1 MRKKEVFTLSS
12 PLVCL
17 LLSKEEEKLLSYF
30 VTNLHGNV
38 YGFRNVPQ
46 VVMGAIFAAYSRS
59 PLSAREILIK
69 KFLGDQEFMRLS
81 GEIDQFLKSVEESRP
96 IVDPKKAEDFYDRV
110 LVQYGDDSVAELAT
124 THMAIENVSQ
134 LVVKLIEDRRIG
146 LNPLEKSTRY
156 VQFNEKDNMN
166 QYKYVRDEVIMKSP
180 LEATYV
186 EAMDLLFDT
195 YSELLEPMK
204 EYFKKKFPQAEGQTD
219 GAYNAAVRAQ
229 ACDVL
234 RYLLPMGT
242 LTNMGVVGNGRA
254 YEYLIQ
260 CLFASSF
267 PEAHDIGRKL
277 LAELREI
284 LPAFVRRIET
294 ERGQETI
301 NYLKDRAMYEKLLP
315 QPHLVDAPN
324 TTYGVRLVDWEKD
337 GETQVAAALLFESM
351 EHPLDEIQAALAQ
364 QTKQEVRSIIRGAY
378 AFRKHR
384 THKPSRAFEHATYT
398 FDIICDIGAYR
409 DLQRHR
415 VLTLQRLPYT
425 TDLGYVVPEDIK
437 AIGAEE
443 KYREAMDT
451 AQRAYDKIV
460 KKFPAQA
467 QYVVPFGN
475 LIRFTFKL
483 NAREAFHL
491 CELRSTIQGHWS
503 YRFVAQQMAK
513 LIADVHP
520 AIGGG
525 MMIDWSESGE
535 MARLK
540 AELRQ
545 EEKLGALGFERDY

>member
-1 MRKKEVFTLSS
+1 MPKKEVFTLSS

-38 YGFRNVPQ
+38 YGFKNVPQ

-59 PLSAREILIK
+59 PLSAREILVK
-69 KFLGDQEFMRLS
+69 KFLGDEEFLRLS
-81 GEIDQFLKSVEESRP
+81 GEIDRFLQTVETAKP
-96 IVDPKKAEDFYDRV
+96 MVDPAKAESFYDRV

-124 THMAIENVSQ
+124 THMAIENVSNV
-134 LVVKLIEDRRIG
+134 VVKLIEDRRIG

-166 QYKYVRDEVIMKSP
+166 HYKYVRDEVLMQSP
-180 LEATYV
+180 LGEIYTQ
-186 EAMDLLFDT
+186 AMDALFDT
-195 YSELLEPMK
+195 YTELLEPLK
-204 EYFKKKFPQAEGQTD
+204 AHFQAKFPQKDDQSDT
-219 GAYNAAVRAQ
+219 AYAAAIRAQ

-260 CLFASSF
+260 CLEASPF
-267 PEAHDIGRKL
+267 PEAHDIATKL
-277 LAELREI
+277 LKELREV

-294 ERGQETI
+294 ERGKESIQ
-301 NYLKDRAMYEKLLP
+301 YLRDRAMYEKLLP
-315 QPHLVDAPN
+315 QPTFFDEPN
-324 TTYGVRLVDWEKD
+324 HTYGVRLVDWEKD
-337 GETQVAAALLFESM
+337 AETQVAAALLFESS
-351 EHPLDEIQAALAQ
+351 EYPLDEIQAALAQ
-364 QTKQEVRSIIRGAY
+364 KTKQEVRGIIRGAY
-378 AFRKHR
+378 AFRGHR
-384 THKPSRAFEHATYT
+384 THKPSRAFEHSTYT
-398 FDIICDIGAYR
+398 FDIVCDIGAYR

-415 VLTLQRLPYT
+415 VLTQQRQTYT
-425 TDLGYVVPEDIK
+425 IDLGYVVPQDII

-443 KYREAMDT
+443 QYRRAMDG
-451 AQRAYDKIV
+451 AKQAYDKII

-467 QYVVPFGN
+467 QYAVPFGY
-475 LIRFTFKL
+475 LIRFTFRL

-503 YRFVAQQMAK
+503 YRYVAQQMAK
-513 LIADVHP
+513 LIGDVHP
-520 AIGGG
+520 AIGDG

-540 AELRQ
+540 AEQRQ
-545 EEKLGALGFERDY
+545 EEKLGQLGLERDY